1 MFHRAFA
8 VIAFCTAMSAPAY
21 GQSHSVHELAPG
33 VFVWQGD
40 RENREPAN
48 CTWVVFK
55 DYVLV
60 IDANFPWG
68 AREILSKIRST
79 SDKPIRFVAVTH
91 YHSDHTFGSSVFMDA
106 GATIVCTEACGEEIR
121 ARNPTGWANWN
132 NPQHS
137 LEGARFE
144 PVTVTFSDRMVFD
157 DGVQRVELIRL
168 GPAHSRGDSVAWL
181 PKQKIVATGDLC
193 VTWAF
198 GNNVGDA
205 SADYENWLRALDTM
219 IGWAPAT
226 VIPGHGAPG
235 SVEALRNDRSY
246 LMDMLN
252 QVREGKRA
260 GKSADELA
268 KTIDLTRHGTI
279 AHDQDANATS
289 IRAMYRHLAASG
301 Q

>member
-1 MFHRAFA
+1 MLRRTFA
-8 VIAFCTAMSAPAY
+8 GIAFCITAGSPIY
-21 GQSHSVHELAPG
+21 GQSHSVHQLAPG

-40 RENREPAN
+40 RDNREPAN

-68 AREILSKIRST
+68 AREILSKIKST
-79 SDKPIRFVAVTH
+79 TDKPVRFVAVTH
-91 YHSDHTFGSSVFMDA
+91 YHADHTFGNSIFTDA
-106 GATIVCTEACGEEIR
+106 GATIICTEACGEEIR
-121 ARNPTGWANWN
+121 TRNPAGWANWN

-137 LEGARFE
+137 LEGARLE
-144 PVTVTFSDRMVFD
+144 PATVTFSDRMVFD

-205 SADYENWLRALDTM
+205 SADYDNWLRALDTM
-219 IGWAPAT
+219 IAWAPAT

-235 SVEALRNDRSY
+235 SMDALRA
-246 LMDMLN
+246 
-252 QVREGKRA
+252 QRE
-260 GKSADELA
+260 
-268 KTIDLTRHGTI
+268 
-279 AHDQDANATS
+279 
-289 IRAMYRHLAASG
+289 
-301 Q
+301 

>member
-1 MFHRAFA
+1 MPRRAFA
-8 VIAFCTAMSAPAY
+8 AITFCIAAY
-21 GQSHSVHELAPG
+21 SPVFGQSHSVHELAPG

-40 RENREPAN
+40 RDNREPAN

-68 AREILSKIRST
+68 AREILSKIKST
-79 SDKPIRFVAVTH
+79 TDKPIRFVAVTH
-91 YHSDHTFGSSVFMDA
+91 YHADHTFGSSVFKDA
-106 GATIVCTEACGEEIR
+106 GATIICTDACGEEIWTK
-121 ARNPTGWANWN
+121 NPSGWAKWN

-144 PVTVTFSDRMVFD
+144 PATVTFSDRMEFD

-168 GPAHSRGDSVAWL
+168 GPAHTQGDSVAWL

-205 SADYENWLRALDTM
+205 SADYDNWLHALDTM
-219 IGWAPAT
+219 IDWAPVS

-235 SVEALRNDRSY
+235 SVEALRTERAY
-246 LMDMLN
+246 LSDMVN
-252 QVREGKRA
+252 HVREGKRM

-268 KTIDLTRHGTI
+268 KTIDLSRHGTI
-279 AHDQDANATS
+279 AHDQDANASS
-289 IRAMYRHLAASG
+289 IRAVYRHL
-301 Q
+301 QNQ